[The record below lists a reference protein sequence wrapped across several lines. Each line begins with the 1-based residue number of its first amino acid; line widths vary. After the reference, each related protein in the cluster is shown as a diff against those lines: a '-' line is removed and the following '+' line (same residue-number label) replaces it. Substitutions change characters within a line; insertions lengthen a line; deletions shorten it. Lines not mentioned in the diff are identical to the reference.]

1 VNRAAKIAV
10 TGVSVAVLALGSVG
24 VYEVVHRR
32 QSGPAR
38 YDASSPAST
47 PPSAADARKAALA
60 FLQGW
65 SAGSARYQQ
74 AADGT
79 DAPAAAEAALRGY
92 RDGLGL
98 TSVALTGTAVSG
110 PTGNTSNGTHVAF
123 TVTARVH
130 GGTWTYPGGL
140 DVLRS
145 SNGAEAV
152 HWANTVL
159 YPKLRQDQLL
169 RAGTVPSSTPAAR
182 VLADDGRTVLTSA
195 AYPSLRDIVTTI
207 GKSGAGAGGTP
218 ATGVSVVDGKGAVVA
233 TVKTFSRGRP
243 GTFTTTI
250 DPKLQAVAEQAVK
263 GRPKSSVVALDYTT
277 GRIRAV
283 AYNGPSGNTAFM
295 GSAAPGS
302 TMKMIT
308 AAAVIDKL
316 GLTPSSP
323 APCAKTITAG
333 GTAFHNEAGESDPK
347 ADLTRAFA
355 ISCNTAFIH
364 LGYRMHPGDLA
375 DEARNVFGI
384 GTDWSIGGGV
394 FVQDGSVPAVP
405 PNNATQ
411 AADLIGQGRDLMN
424 PLALASVAA
433 TIADSGYHQ
442 PVIVPGQAQP
452 PAARPISPATAADV
466 RTLMRAAASPG
477 GTAAARMA
485 GIDGGAKTGTSEV
498 GQNAETTNGWFAAYD
513 RTSHLAVG
521 ALVIGGKTGADSAGY
536 LARAV
541 LLGP

>member
-1 VNRAAKIAV
+1 VGA
-10 TGVSVAVLALGSVG
+10 LALGG
-24 VYEVVHRR
+24 AGLYTYVHHKA
-32 QSGPAR
+32 SGPQR
-38 YDASSPAST
+38 YDASSPATS
-47 PPSAADARKAALA
+47 PPGVAEAQKAAVA
-60 FLQGW
+60 FLRDW

-79 DAPAAAEAALRGY
+79 DAPAAAAAGLRGY

-98 TSVALTGTAVSG
+98 TSIRPAGAAVSG
-110 PTGNTSNGTHVAF
+110 PTPNASNGMHVTF
-123 TVTARVH
+123 TVTADVR
-130 GGTWTYPGGL
+130 GGTWTYDDGL

-159 YPKLRQDQLL
+159 YPKLHPGQSL
-169 RAGTVPSSTPAAR
+169 RAGTMPSTTSAAK
-182 VLADDGRTVLTSA
+182 VLADDGTTVLTSA
-195 AYPSLRDIVTTI
+195 AYPSLRDIITTI
-207 GKSGAGAGGTP
+207 GKSGVGTGGTP
-218 ATGVSVVDGKGAVVA
+218 ATGVSVVDGKGAFVTA
-233 TVKTFSRGRP
+233 IKTFSRGRP
-243 GTFTTTI
+243 GTMTTTI
-250 DPKLQAVAEQAVK
+250 DPKLQAAAEQAVK
-263 GRPKSSVVALDYTT
+263 GRAKSSVVALDYTT
-277 GRIRAV
+277 GRIKAV

-323 APCAKTITAG
+323 APCTKTITAG
-333 GTAFHNEAGESDPK
+333 GTAFHNEAGESDPT
-347 ADLTRAFA
+347 ADLKQAFA

-364 LGYRMHPGDLA
+364 VGYRMHPGDLA
-375 DEARNVFGI
+375 DEAKNVFGI

-411 AADLIGQGRDLMN
+411 AADLIGQGEDLMN
-424 PLALASVAA
+424 PLAMASVAA

-442 PVIVPGQAQP
+442 PVILPGQAQT
-452 PAARPISPATAADV
+452 PATRPISPATASEV
-466 RTLMRAAASPG
+466 RQLMRAAAGPG

-498 GQNAETTNGWFAAYD
+498 GPNAETTNGWFAAYNQAN
-513 RTSHLAVG
+513 HLAVG

-536 LARAV
+536 LARDV